1 MIEMPENLVE
11 MALKTMGDRWKV
23 MIIQELIDGTKRFG
37 EIKKELGDITQ
48 KVLTSNLRA
57 LEEKGIL
64 IRTVYAQI
72 PPKVEYTLTNL
83 GYNLKPVLDSMRAW
97 AEEYYNQNG
106 ELRSSTKLV
115 NIYPLEELPNLDVLP
130 KKQAAEVNSGNKDN
144 YWGNAFG
151 SAAPASDIPF

>member
-23 MIIQELIDGTKRFG
+23 MIIQELMDGTKRFG

-48 KVLTSNLRA
+48 KVLTANLRA

-72 PPKVEYTLTNL
+72 PPKVEYTLTNI
-83 GYNLKPVLDSMRAW
+83 GYSLKPVLDSMRQW
-97 AEEYYNQNG
+97 AEEYYDQNV
-106 ELRSSTKLV
+106 KNLV
-115 NIYPLEELPNLDVLP
+115 PSL
-130 KKQAAEVNSGNKDN
+130 G
-144 YWGNAFG
+144 
-151 SAAPASDIPF
+151 

>member
-1 MIEMPENLVE
+1 MHIFACNPRSAVVFIITWIFFGSRKMIEMPQNLVE

-23 MIIQELIDGTKRFG
+23 MIIQELMDGTKRFG

-48 KVLTSNLRA
+48 KVLTANLRA

-83 GYNLKPVLDSMRAW
+83 GYNLKPVLDSMRQW
-97 AEEYYNQNG
+97 AEEYYNQNVKN
-106 ELRSSTKLV
+106 LM
-115 NIYPLEELPNLDVLP
+115 PNL
-130 KKQAAEVNSGNKDN
+130 A
-144 YWGNAFG
+144 
-151 SAAPASDIPF
+151 

>member
-1 MIEMPENLVE
+1 MPENLVE

-23 MIIQELIDGTKRFG
+23 MIIQELMDGTKRSG

-97 AEEYYNQNG
+97 AEEYYNQNMKP
-106 ELRSSTKLV
+106 S
-115 NIYPLEELPNLDVLP
+115 LPDM
-130 KKQAAEVNSGNKDN
+130 A
-144 YWGNAFG
+144 
-151 SAAPASDIPF
+151 

>member
-1 MIEMPENLVE
+1 MHKDSGKESD
-11 MALKTMGDRWKV
+11 LKW
-23 MIIQELIDGTKRFG
+23 
-37 EIKKELGDITQ
+37 TQ

-97 AEEYYNQNG
+97 AEEYYNQNM
-106 ELRSSTKLV
+106 K
-115 NIYPLEELPNLDVLP
+115 PLLPDM
-130 KKQAAEVNSGNKDN
+130 A
-144 YWGNAFG
+144 
-151 SAAPASDIPF
+151 

>member
-11 MALKTMGDRWKV
+11 VALKTLGDRWKI
-23 MIIQELIDGTKRFG
+23 MIIQELMDGTKRFG

-64 IRTVYAQI
+64 MRKVYAQI
-72 PPKVEYTLTNL
+72 PPKVEYTLTNF

-97 AEEYYNQNG
+97 AEEYYNQNVKS
-106 ELRSSTKLV
+106 LM
-115 NIYPLEELPNLDVLP
+115 PNL
-130 KKQAAEVNSGNKDN
+130 A
-144 YWGNAFG
+144 
-151 SAAPASDIPF
+151 

>member
-23 MIIQELIDGTKRFG
+23 MIIQELMDGTKRFG
-37 EIKKELGDITQ
+37 EIKNELGDITQ

-97 AEEYYNQNG
+97 AEEYYNQNM
-106 ELRSSTKLV
+106 K
-115 NIYPLEELPNLDVLP
+115 PLLPDM
-130 KKQAAEVNSGNKDN
+130 A
-144 YWGNAFG
+144 
-151 SAAPASDIPF
+151 